1 MGGSDSS
8 GSGFRLRRA
17 QLSSSS
23 LERLSGSGDL
33 IEDIHRQHRRRILKR
48 AAQFAALAVVLLL
61 AGLAFKLIADRRAR
75 ADALA
80 GASEHLMLGTV
91 SELDVAVQLLDL
103 GLERNPDDPN
113 LTGLRALSLG
123 HRWLEFGVGED
134 PARAALT
141 DRVGVDGPAASVAAA
156 MLAFADGDIDGAQT
170 ALAPVLDDGDPGE
183 EDDPSLHWREAA
195 WLSGLVT
202 VASAGREGR
211 PAGYGSDL
219 PDDDPRLAA
228 RQRVAAWVEVHPHDV
243 AMRRMLASLQLHTG
257 QTETALATLE
267 ALRDDAE
274 THMGLAADDALYHAV
289 LRTKLAGVASVA
301 DQLLEKPVAGLSR
314 TDRAHA
320 VLARAV
326 VHAHSGE
333 QTEALERLDEAW
345 EQLAAWNLLDRRLA
359 IETALQAGD
368 TERMLRWV
376 KQAGLPVEEAS
387 VYRAWGVLL
396 EGDVMK
402 ALAQLAEL
410 DQTRPHV
417 AYLQA
422 LALAE
427 QGRWPEAAPWL
438 ERAETLLPGRVEIE
452 VARART
458 ELRVGNPDTARR
470 KLEALA
476 EFEPYAP
483 RAWTGLGEAYL
494 LAEPPDL
501 EQGQRALRKAIE
513 REPVPAEAT
522 LLLADATLR
531 EGGDDPK
538 AQTKAL
544 GLYERAAK
552 LNPALPKY
560 GVALALHLE
569 TLGLDGRAHDALEDE
584 LDRPGVGW
592 QTPMALAR
600 VRMRQAE
607 PDPADL
613 RALLD
618 VAEERKAPAPEVAVM
633 RARIA
638 LLEDT
643 EDALAAARAEIDA
656 RVDAVPADVGARA
669 VQVRLLLAQ
678 KDQKSA
684 ELAIRRGLQAA
695 EEGTKGRLLLE
706 WARLESRTGKK
717 RTAAPRSRRAW
728 VELLAEPDRR
738 TWELL
743 DAADLSVE
751 LWLRNNREQVALA
764 VAKQATERLDYHS
777 EAWRIRARAELAAGE
792 TKDAQQAA
800 DKAIERDPNNPRAHE
815 LRGHC
820 LLRFGMRDE
829 AKAAYEKAVE
839 LARGTDGEKGF
850 LANLKR
856 L

>member
-1 MGGSDSS
+1 MVGSDNS

-48 AAQFAALAVVLLL
+48 AAQFVALAVVLLV

-75 ADALA
+75 ADALS
-80 GASEHLMLGTV
+80 GAAEHLMLGTV
-91 SELDVAVQLLDL
+91 GEVDVALELLEL
-103 GLERNPDDPN
+103 GLERNVDDPD

-134 PARAALT
+134 PARIALT
-141 DRVGVDGPAASVAAA
+141 ELADTEDDGAGVARA
-156 MLAFADGDIDGAQT
+156 MLAFADGDIDQAEQ
-170 ALAPVLDDGDPGE
+170 ALSEALDRTSPGD
-183 EDDPSLHWREAA
+183 EDDPSLRWRAAA
-195 WLSGLVT
+195 WVSGLVS
-202 VASAGREGR
+202 VASAGRDGR
-211 PAGYGSDL
+211 PAGHATEL
-219 PDDDPRLAA
+219 PEDDPRVAA
-228 RQRVAAWVEVHPHDV
+228 RERVAAWVEVHRSDV

-301 DQLLEKPVAGLSR
+301 DQLLEKPAAGLSR
-314 TDRAHA
+314 IDRAHA

-345 EQLAAWNLLDRRLA
+345 EQLASWNLLDRRLA
-359 IETALQAGD
+359 METALQAGD
-368 TERMLRWV
+368 TERMRRWV
-376 KQAGLPVEEAS
+376 KEAGLPAAEAS

-396 EGDVMK
+396 EGDVME
-402 ALAQLAEL
+402 ALAQLADL
-410 DQTRPHV
+410 DQRHPRV

-438 ERAETLLPGRVEIE
+438 ERTETLMAGRVEVE

-458 ELRVGNPDTARR
+458 ELRIGNRETARR

-494 LAEPPDL
+494 LAEPADL
-501 EQGQRALRKAIE
+501 EQAERALRRAIE

-538 AQTKAL
+538 ALVKAL
-544 GLYERAAK
+544 TLYERAAQI
-552 LNPALPKY
+552 NPALPKY

-569 TLGLDGRAHDALEDE
+569 RLGLDRRAHDALEE
-584 LDRPGVGW
+584 QLDRPGVGW
-592 QTPMALAR
+592 EVPLALAR
-600 VRMRQAE
+600 VRMRRTD
-607 PDPADL
+607 PDGKDL
-613 RALLD
+613 DALLD
-618 VAEERKAPAPEVAVM
+618 VATERKAPAPDVAVM
-633 RARIA
+633 RARVA
-638 LLEDT
+638 LLHGTDE
-643 EDALAAARAEIDA
+643 ALAAARQVIDA
-656 RVDAVPADVGARA
+656 RVEAAPGDVGARA
-669 VQVRLLLAQ
+669 VQVRLLLAA

-695 EEGTKGRLLLE
+695 EDGTKGRLFLE
-706 WARLESRTGKK
+706 WARLESRTGQKAH
-717 RTAAPRSRRAW
+717 RGSAIATRLGRAPRRAGSRRVGAA
-728 VELLAEPDRR
+728 VRGGPQRR
-738 TWELL
+738 P
-743 DAADLSVE
+743 
-751 LWLRNNREQVALA
+751 VA
-764 VAKQATERLDYHS
+764 
-777 EAWRIRARAELAAGE
+777 
-792 TKDAQQAA
+792 AQQ
-800 DKAIERDPNNPRAHE
+800 PRAG
-815 LRGHC
+815 RPGDRQAGH
-820 LLRFGMRDE
+820 R
-829 AKAAYEKAVE
+829 AP
-839 LARGTDGEKGF
+839 
-850 LANLKR
+850 R
-856 L
+856 LPQ